1 MGLIFPAAD
10 AGNCRFF
17 AGWLVTLFRRAVHL
31 GGCSP
36 LGAGAIAAAAHP
48 DALVDQVGVGSVGSL
63 HRDEVAE
70 AHYGC
75 AGVLWAAGA
84 ARPSMRQ
91 LLLVECGAG
100 DQRRGVERP
109 DTAKDA
115 RYSSE
120 ALIAWGLIGSPL
132 APTPEVGK
140 PAAVCM
146 PEGPRC
152 WNRKP

>member
-36 LGAGAIAAAAHP
+36 LGAGAITAAARP
-48 DALVDQVGVGSVGSL
+48 DALVDQVGGGSVGPL
-63 HRDEVAE
+63 HRDEVSVAGS
-70 AHYGC
+70 GC
-75 AGVLWAAGA
+75 GEVLWAAGA

-132 APTPEVGK
+132 LPMPDTVKP
-140 PAAVCM
+140 PAACM
-146 PEGPRC
+146 PAGPRC